1 MSLEH
6 FHYVFMSILP
16 VFLVIGLGYFAFK
29 KKWLPEGGHKTLAAF
44 VFNFGLPAAIFSAL
58 SIKSLDEMWNTDY
71 VILYTLGSLV
81 AFTIVAVYGFWVL
94 KRNAVESVI
103 LGLGG
108 SFSNSLLIGFPIIS
122 FLFGSAAL
130 VPFSLTL
137 IVENLIML
145 PLLLGMADMAGS
157 QTQTKVKDKLKETL
171 KNLVKNP
178 IILAIG
184 AGVIVSAMSLHPPE
198 TASRMIEMLANTVTG
213 IALFTIGG
221 GLVGVKM
228 KGMKKEIG
236 TVMLAKLFVHPMVIL
251 GMSLVWFEL
260 QPTMSAVAVI
270 LASMPMFGVYAV
282 IGQKYNMGGLCSA
295 VILPTIIFAI
305 VTVSI
310 MTTVALMTFNVL

>member
-1 MSLEH
+1 MSWEH

-16 VFLVIGLGYFAFK
+16 VFLVIGLGYLAFK
-29 KKWLPEGGHKTLAAF
+29 KQLLPEGGHKTLAAF

-58 SIKSLDEMWNTDY
+58 SIKSVDQMWNTDY
-71 VILYTLGSLV
+71 VILYSIGSLL
-81 AFTIVAVYGFWVL
+81 AFTIVAVYGFLVL
-94 KRNAVESVI
+94 KRSAVESVI

-108 SFSNSLLIGFPIIS
+108 SFSNSLLIGFPIIY

-145 PLLLGMADMAGS
+145 PLLLGMADMAES
-157 QTQTKVKDKLKETL
+157 QTQNKLKETL

-178 IILAIG
+178 IILSIG
-184 AGVIVSAMSLHPPE
+184 AGIAVSAMSIDPPE

-251 GMSLVWFEL
+251 GMSLVWFDL

-295 VILPTIIFAI
+295 VILPTTLFAI

>member
-1 MSLEH
+1 MSWEH

-16 VFLVIGLGYFAFK
+16 VFLVIGLGYLAFK
-29 KKWLPEGGHKTLAAF
+29 KQLLPEGGHKTLAAF

-58 SIKSLDEMWNTDY
+58 SIKSVDQMWNTDY
-71 VILYTLGSLV
+71 VILYSIGSLL
-81 AFTIVAVYGFWVL
+81 AFTIVAVYGFLVL
-94 KRNAVESVI
+94 KRSAVESVI

-108 SFSNSLLIGFPIIS
+108 SFSNSLLIGFPIIY

-145 PLLLGMADMAGS
+145 PLLLGMADMAES
-157 QTQTKVKDKLKETL
+157 QTQNKLKETL

-178 IILAIG
+178 IILSIG
-184 AGVIVSAMSLHPPE
+184 AGIAVSAMSIDPPE

-236 TVMLAKLFVHPMVIL
+236 TVMLAKLFVHPMLIL
-251 GMSLVWFEL
+251 GMSLVWFDL

-295 VILPTIIFAI
+295 VILPTTLFAI